1 MQGRRLATTE
11 EIVAIVSPDSD
22 DVVARLE
29 SWTAERDISLST
41 VAVGDDIDH
50 VYDENR
56 ATLGVT
62 IGGDGTFFEGIKT
75 FAPRNVP
82 QIGVNTGTLA
92 FLARVEPEDLEAA
105 LDEIIHGRAK
115 VDSRQQVV
123 VHGEGIDATGIND
136 VMVEHVPPENPIDRK
151 ITQLDVYADDE
162 YIGEFEGTG
171 LAVSTPTGS
180 TGISLSANGPIHY
193 PVDNHT
199 LQLVPLHTHQI
210 GVRPIIVSSSTE
222 LRLVTRGP
230 ATLLVDG
237 GRANATL
244 ETGEEVLITGA
255 ERLAHVVRTS
265 YDDHFFTAISKKLG
279 WGIRDVDEPQRQS
292 TTAAREQAGD
302 FAAESVG
309 DDHGLPPGPAP
320 TPSPSRAPGSD
331 STTPALTDGDSST
344 VLEHAHTI
352 ATEAAEA
359 AGEPLRELHG
369 QVETV
374 DVKSNKSDI
383 VTEADHQANRIITT
397 VIDNEFPD
405 HGIVSE
411 EQPRRNGKNGY
422 TWVVDPLDGT
432 GNFAHGNPNYSISIA
447 LLENGTP
454 AMGVVY
460 VPETDELFSAIA
472 GIGAWRDGDP
482 IETTDRDRLDE
493 SMLISGYDP
502 DGTFLSH
509 FYQES
514 RGVRRLGSA
523 ALNLCYLASGS
534 ADATWEHDTYPW
546 DIAGG
551 LVIARAAGATI
562 TDERGEPF
570 VFDLATDKR
579 TALLGSNGPL
589 HPALLE
595 HLGTGLP
602 DRSGDR

>member
-1 MQGRRLATTE
+1 MQGRRLATTD

-29 SWTAERDISLST
+29 AWTDDRGIGLST
-41 VAVGDDIDH
+41 VDVGDDIDD

-62 IGGDGTFFEGIKT
+62 VGGDGTFLEGIKT

-82 QIGVNTGTLA
+82 QLGVNTGTLS

-105 LDEIIHGRAK
+105 LDEVIRGRAT
-115 VDSRQQVV
+115 VDSRQQVAV
-123 VHGEGIDATGIND
+123 RGPRIDATGIND
-136 VMVEHVPPENPIDRK
+136 VMVEHVPPENPTDRK
-151 ITQLDVYADDE
+151 ITRLDVYADDE
-162 YIGEFEGTG
+162 YVGEFEGTG

-180 TGISLSANGPIHY
+180 TGVSLSANGPIHY
-193 PVDNHT
+193 PANNHT
-199 LQLVPLHTHQI
+199 LQLVPLHTHQL
-210 GVRPIIVSSSTE
+210 GVRPIVVSPETE
-222 LRLVTRGP
+222 LRIVTRGP
-230 ATLLVDG
+230 ASLLVDG
-237 GRANATL
+237 GRAHVIL
-244 ETGEEVLITGA
+244 ETGEEILVTGA
-255 ERLAHVVRTS
+255 DKLAHIVRTS
-265 YDDHFFTAISKKLG
+265 YDDHFFTAISRKLG
-279 WGIRDVDEPQRQS
+279 WNIRGVDEPPRVPVNPPS
-292 TTAAREQAGD
+292 EGNADSEAGEPD
-302 FAAESVG
+302 TLK
-309 DDHGLPPGPAP
+309 H
-320 TPSPSRAPGSD
+320 
-331 STTPALTDGDSST
+331 AL
-344 VLEHAHTI
+344 TI

-369 QVETV
+369 QVESIA
-374 DVKSNKSDI
+374 VKSDKSDI

-411 EQPRRNGKNGY
+411 EQPRRIREDGY

-447 LLENGTP
+447 LLEDGEP
-454 AMGVVY
+454 VMGVVY
-460 VPETDELFSAIA
+460 VPETDELFTAIA
-472 GIGAWRDGDP
+472 GRGARRDGEP
-482 IETTDRDRLDE
+482 IETTDRNRLDE

-502 DGTFLSH
+502 DGSFLSQ

-534 ADATWEHDTYPW
+534 ADATWEYDTYPW
-546 DIAGG
+546 DIAAG
-551 LVIARAAGATI
+551 LVIAGAAGATI

-570 VFDLATDKR
+570 VFDLEDDDGRA
-579 TALLGSNGPL
+579 ALLGSNGPL

-595 HLGTGLP
+595 HLE
-602 DRSGDR
+602 SGHDSHNR

>member
-1 MQGRRLATTE
+1 MQGRRLATTD

-29 SWTAERDISLST
+29 AWTDDRGIGLST
-41 VAVGDDIDH
+41 VDVGDDIDD

-62 IGGDGTFFEGIKT
+62 VGGDGTFLEGIKT

-82 QIGVNTGTLA
+82 QLGVNTGTLS

-105 LDEIIHGRAK
+105 LDEVIRGRAT
-115 VDSRQQVV
+115 VDSRQQVAV
-123 VHGEGIDATGIND
+123 RGPRIDATGIND
-136 VMVEHVPPENPIDRK
+136 VMVEHVPPENPTDRK
-151 ITQLDVYADDE
+151 ITRLDVYADDE
-162 YIGEFEGTG
+162 YVGEFEGTG

-180 TGISLSANGPIHY
+180 TGVSLSANGPIHY
-193 PVDNHT
+193 PANNHT
-199 LQLVPLHTHQI
+199 LQLVPLHTHQL
-210 GVRPIIVSSSTE
+210 GVRPIVVSPETE
-222 LRLVTRGP
+222 LRIVTRGP
-230 ATLLVDG
+230 ASLLVDG
-237 GRANATL
+237 GRAHVIL
-244 ETGEEVLITGA
+244 ETGEEILVTGA
-255 ERLAHVVRTS
+255 DKLAHIVRTS
-265 YDDHFFTAISKKLG
+265 YDDHFFTAISRKLG
-279 WGIRDVDEPQRQS
+279 WNIRGVDEPPRVPVNPPS
-292 TTAAREQAGD
+292 EGNADSEAGEPD
-302 FAAESVG
+302 
-309 DDHGLPPGPAP
+309 
-320 TPSPSRAPGSD
+320 T
-331 STTPALTDGDSST
+331 
-344 VLEHAHTI
+344 LEHALTI

-369 QVETV
+369 QVESIA
-374 DVKSNKSDI
+374 VKSDKSDI

-411 EQPRRNGKNGY
+411 EQPRRIREDGY

-447 LLENGTP
+447 LLEDGEP
-454 AMGVVY
+454 VMGVVY
-460 VPETDELFSAIA
+460 VPETYELFTAIA
-472 GIGAWRDGDP
+472 GRGARRDGEP

-502 DGTFLSH
+502 DGSFLSQ

-534 ADATWEHDTYPW
+534 ADATWEYDTYPW
-546 DIAGG
+546 DIAAG

-570 VFDLATDKR
+570 VFDLEDDDGRA
-579 TALLGSNGPL
+579 ALLGSNGPL

-595 HLGTGLP
+595 HLG
-602 DRSGDR
+602 SGHDSHNR